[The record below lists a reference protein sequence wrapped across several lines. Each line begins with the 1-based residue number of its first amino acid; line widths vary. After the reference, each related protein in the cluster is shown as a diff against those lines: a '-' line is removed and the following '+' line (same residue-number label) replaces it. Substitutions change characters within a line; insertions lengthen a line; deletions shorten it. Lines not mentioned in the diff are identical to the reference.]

1 MLVMTDKKNK
11 KLSLIALFSGYFLLT
26 LFILLVVYGRTPETV
41 EVLAQEKEEVIDE
54 NETIVADEIAKPLL
68 HYPVEE
74 RRIFEPVIRDRINR
88 GVILDADDD
97 DVVVVRDIDDH
108 TLFLDNDR
116 LVVDSID
123 DEIRLG
129 AREGYIGGG
138 GITDGLHL
146 GDTRVHNNNR
156 GDLEVERRDLLAQ
169 RLDRERDLFH
179 DIDESVKSED
189 LNQFGLDTE
198 DSNLQGFREA
208 ESDKEVLNEELD
220 LNFNDGNGDGFDL
233 IKGDLY
239 AYNFPSQGVGAGIGN
254 AGVGAAAGFAGIG
267 AGIGEA
273 VLNGETVPTLGGI
286 GTSPLNPNNLKPTP
300 ENDPDNDGLPSEVES
315 GLGTNPLKSDTDGDG
330 ITDGKE
336 VEGYSNPMDSSST
349 PTSPGLNPLPQ
360 LGGVG
365 GMVNGAGA
373 GPAAGLVTG
382 RVKEMLGLG
391 VGCALHGEGCDGH
404 HGHGHGGHGEGHYD
418 FDHLPANGALHIM
431 MHVDRSGSLLATRE
445 ILDDMLEGPLK
456 AALLPYYNNDENLYK
471 RRVTIVDDQG
481 ERTLNFFKHAAK
493 KDNVLALVFQD
504 EAGPEYHEPI
514 KNTAPQNNY
523 IQDLSDLKKSL
534 NGHKGIYRGIMVQ
547 VDRGRTFS
555 KPFKDFVE
563 SAWRGEGYL
572 SKNHLKQY
580 YIDNN
585 RPHVKNKSGIVFS
598 DEYHA
603 KSEGTPEYY
612 MNLLFKAAKRAGL
625 DLNNHGGGL
634 KDGQAINRN

>member
-1 MLVMTDKKNK
+1 MMNDKKLRK
-11 KLSLIALFSGYFLLT
+11 VSFWALFSGYACLALFVWLVIHGLSTKTAEPLT
-26 LFILLVVYGRTPETV
+26 
-41 EVLAQEKEEVIDE
+41 QEKEEVIDE
-54 NETIVADEIAKPLL
+54 NQTIVLDEISKSF
-68 HYPVEE
+68 PVEE
-74 RRIFEPVIRDRINR
+74 RRILEPVIRDRVNR

-97 DVVVVRDIDDH
+97 DVVVVRDIDDK
-108 TLFLDNDR
+108 TLFLDNDQ
-116 LVVDSID
+116 LVVGSID

-129 AREGYIGGG
+129 AMEGHIGGDGISG
-138 GITDGLHL
+138 GVHL
-146 GDTRVHNNNR
+146 GGARVH
-156 GDLEVERRDLLAQ
+156 DRDRAGLQVNHPDALAQ
-169 RLDRERDLFH
+169 RLSESSDLFN
-179 DIDESVKSED
+179 DIDKSVKSED
-189 LNQFGLDTE
+189 LNDFGLDSE
-198 DSNLQGFREA
+198 DSNLKGFREA
-208 ESDKEVLNEELD
+208 DSDGDLLDEEPD
-220 LNFNDGNGDGFDL
+220 LNFSDGNGDGFDL
-233 IKGDLY
+233 VKGDLY

-273 VLNGETVPTLGGI
+273 VLDGETVPTLGGV

-300 ENDPDNDGLPSEVES
+300 QNDPDNDGLPSEVES
-315 GLGTNPLKSDTDGDG
+315 RLGTNPLKSDTDGDG

-336 VEGYSNPMDSSST
+336 VENYSNPMDSSST
-349 PTSPGLNPLPQ
+349 PNSPGLNPLPQ

-391 VGCALHGEGCDGH
+391 AGCATHGADCDGH
-404 HGHGHGGHGEGHYD
+404 HGHGHGGHGHDHYD

-456 AALLPYYNNDENLYK
+456 VALLPYYNNDEDLYK

-481 ERTLNFFKHAAK
+481 ERTLNFFKQAAK
-493 KDNVLALVFQD
+493 KENVLALVFQD

-523 IQDLSDLKKSL
+523 LQDLSGLKKSL
-534 NGHKGIYRGIMVQ
+534 NNHNGIYRGVMVQ

-572 SKNHLKQY
+572 QKNHLKQY

-585 RPHVKNKSGIVFS
+585 MPHVKNKSGIVFS

-612 MNLLFKAAKRAGL
+612 MNLLFKASKRIGI
-625 DLNNHGGGL
+625 DLNIYGGGL
-634 KDGQAINRN
+634 KDGKQVRNYKK